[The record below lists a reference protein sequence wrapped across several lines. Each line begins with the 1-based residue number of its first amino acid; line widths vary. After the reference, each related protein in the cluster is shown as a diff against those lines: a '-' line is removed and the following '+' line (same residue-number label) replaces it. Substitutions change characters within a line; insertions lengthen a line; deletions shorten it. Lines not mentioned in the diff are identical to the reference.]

1 MVAPTQQFLHKLLP
15 ILGVSPLLKHHVQT
29 SDVEGE
35 GVKTEVGK
43 KFSYTGRVNE
53 RIDFNSVNKIQPV
66 IDFAEQVFR
75 VEKKHFLFP
84 NLDHKG
90 RLPQDKGRQA

>member
-43 KFSYTGRVNE
+43 KFSYPGRVDE
-53 RIDFNSVNKIQPV
+53 RIDFNPVDKIQPV
-66 IDFAEQVFR
+66 IDFVERVFR
-75 VEKKHFLFP
+75 VKKKTLSFSQL
-84 NLDHKG
+84 
-90 RLPQDKGRQA
+90 RS

>member
-43 KFSYTGRVNE
+43 KFSYPGRVDE
-53 RIDFNSVNKIQPV
+53 RIDFNSVDKIQPV
-66 IDFAEQVFR
+66 IDFAEHVFR
-75 VEKKHFLFP
+75 VKKKHFLFP

>member
-43 KFSYTGRVNE
+43 KFSYPGRVDD
-53 RIDFNSVNKIQPV
+53 RIDFNSVDKIQPV
-66 IDFAEQVFR
+66 IDFAELSTWKSGR
-75 VEKKHFLFP
+75 VENKTLSFSQL
-84 NLDHKG
+84 
-90 RLPQDKGRQA
+90 RS

>member
-43 KFSYTGRVNE
+43 KFSYPGRVDE
-53 RIDFNSVNKIQPV
+53 RIDSVNKTQPV

-75 VEKKHFLFP
+75 VKKNTFFFQL
-84 NLDHKG
+84 
-90 RLPQDKGRQA
+90 RS

>member
-1 MVAPTQQFLHKLLP
+1 MVAPTQQFLYKLLP

-43 KFSYTGRVNE
+43 KFSYPGRVDE

-75 VEKKHFLFP
+75 VKKTLSFS

>member
-43 KFSYTGRVNE
+43 KFSYPGRVDE
-53 RIDFNSVNKIQPV
+53 RIDFNSVDKIQPV
-66 IDFAEQVFR
+66 IEFAERVFR
-75 VEKKHFLFP
+75 VKKKTLSFSQL
-84 NLDHKG
+84 
-90 RLPQDKGRQA
+90 RS

>member
-1 MVAPTQQFLHKLLP
+1 MVAPTRQFLHKLLP

-43 KFSYTGRVNE
+43 KFSYPGRVDE
-53 RIDFNSVNKIQPV
+53 RIDFNSVDKIQPV
-66 IDFAEQVFR
+66 IDFAERVFR
-75 VEKKHFLFP
+75 LKKKTLSFSQL
-84 NLDHKG
+84 
-90 RLPQDKGRQA
+90 RS

>member
-43 KFSYTGRVNE
+43 KFSYPGRVDE
-53 RIDFNSVNKIQPV
+53 RIDFNSVDKIQPV
-66 IDFAEQVFR
+66 IDFAERVFR
-75 VEKKHFLFP
+75 VKKKTLSFSQL
-84 NLDHKG
+84 
-90 RLPQDKGRQA
+90 RS

>member
-1 MVAPTQQFLHKLLP
+1 MVAPTQQFLHKLFP

-43 KFSYTGRVNE
+43 KFSHPGRVDE

-66 IDFAEQVFR
+66 IDFAEQFFR
-75 VEKKHFLFP
+75 VKKKHFLFP

>member
-43 KFSYTGRVNE
+43 KFSYPGRVDE
-53 RIDFNSVNKIQPV
+53 RIDFNSGNKIQPV

-75 VEKKHFLFP
+75 VKKTLSFSQL
-84 NLDHKG
+84 
-90 RLPQDKGRQA
+90 RS

>member
-1 MVAPTQQFLHKLLP
+1 MVAPTQQFLYKLLP

-43 KFSYTGRVNE
+43 KFSYPGRVDE
-53 RIDFNSVNKIQPV
+53 RNDFNSVDKIQQV

-75 VEKKHFLFP
+75 VKKTLSFSQL
-84 NLDHKG
+84 
-90 RLPQDKGRQA
+90 RS

>member
-15 ILGVSPLLKHHVQT
+15 ILGVSPLLKNHVQT

-43 KFSYTGRVNE
+43 KFSDPGRVDE
-53 RIDFNSVNKIQPV
+53 RIDFNSVDKIQPV
-66 IDFAEQVFR
+66 R
-75 VEKKHFLFP
+75 RSLTLLREKNSFSQL
-84 NLDHKG
+84 
-90 RLPQDKGRQA
+90 RS

>member
-1 MVAPTQQFLHKLLP
+1 MVAPTQQFLHKLFP

-43 KFSYTGRVNE
+43 KFSYPGRVDE

-66 IDFAEQVFR
+66 VDFAEQVFR
-75 VEKKHFLFP
+75 VKKHFLFS

>member
-43 KFSYTGRVNE
+43 KFSYPGRVDE
-53 RIDFNSVNKIQPV
+53 RIDFNSVDKIQPV
-66 IDFAEQVFR
+66 IDFAERVFR
-75 VEKKHFLFP
+75 LKKKTLSFSQL
-84 NLDHKG
+84 
-90 RLPQDKGRQA
+90 RS